1 MTAETRPTANET
13 GMNHGRRMGNERAR
27 PPKRYWMGVETRKRP
42 TIRLSKAASAHT
54 KIQLPTIA
62 PAIAPGRYQRTTAHS
77 ISLHETRIRVGLA
90 IKLAIVITGA
100 IVFTR
105 IR

>member
-1 MTAETRPTANET
+1 M
-13 GMNHGRRMGNERAR
+13 
-27 PPKRYWMGVETRKRP
+27 K
-42 TIRLSKAASAHT
+42 LSKAASAHT
-54 KIQLPTIA
+54 KKQLPTSA
-62 PAIAPGRYQRTTAHS
+62 PLIAPGKYQRTTPHS

-105 IR
+105 MR

>member
-1 MTAETRPTANET
+1 
-13 GMNHGRRMGNERAR
+13 
-27 PPKRYWMGVETRKRP
+27 MGVETRKRP
-42 TIRLSKAASAHT
+42 TKTLSQAAFAQV

-62 PAIAPGRYQRTTAHS
+62 PLIAPGRYQQTTGHS

-90 IKLAIVITGA
+90 IRLAMVITGA

-105 IR
+105 IT